1 MFPTRRRHPLQTFRF
16 WFLVFGAATVTV
28 AWRFDMLPFR
38 IGRPESGR
46 KAGDPFAEVVLSEP
60 TEKSGTDTPVRRAGN
75 SSSSPSTA
83 PLFASS
89 GPPQQN
95 EPAVI
100 LDEATVPASEDSGR
114 GAPVRELFSE
124 SGESQPSSSAAS
136 RRPPRPTEAHAVADG
151 GSRVVQAASVSDPF
165 AEREAPPVQRADLD
179 APTIDFTEIDRLSQ
193 SNSPAD
199 HIEAHR
205 SLSQLYWQQPESRG
219 ELRQRIDT
227 LSQRIYFQQQPHYMP
242 AYEIQP
248 GDTLQ
253 AIGKRYD
260 VPWQYLAKLNR
271 LDPQRIRAGQ
281 RIKVIK
287 GPFAA
292 IIDLSD
298 FELTVHAHGYYV
310 TRYAVGI
317 GKDGSTPIGTFTVQN
332 KQVDPTYYGP
342 DGVIGHDDP
351 ANPLGERWIDIG
363 DSYGIHGTI
372 DPGSIGRSESRG
384 CIRMHNDDVAALYDL
399 LGIGSE
405 VTIRE

>member
-16 WFLVFGAATVTV
+16 WFLVFGAASVTV

-38 IGRPESGR
+38 VGRPESGR
-46 KAGDPFAEVVLSEP
+46 KAADPFAEVVLSQPTNRTGPDEP
-60 TEKSGTDTPVRRAGN
+60 LRRAN
-75 SSSSPSTA
+75 DTSTAPSDA

-89 GPPQQN
+89 GPPPQA
-95 EPAVI
+95 EPTLVPG
-100 LDEATVPASEDSGR
+100 EPPVPATPNASEIAAVSG
-114 GAPVRELFSE
+114 LFNE
-124 SGESQPSSSAAS
+124 SGESRPSSSPTV
-136 RRPPRPTEAHAVADG
+136 RRPPLPTETGVVADD
-151 GSRVVQAASVSDPF
+151 GSRVIQTASVSDPF
-165 AEREAPPVQRADLD
+165 AERETPPVRRADLA

-193 SNSPAD
+193 TNSPQG

-205 SLSQLYWQQPESRG
+205 SLSQLYWQHPESRG
-219 ELRQRIDT
+219 ELRQRIDA
-227 LSQRIYFQQQPHYMP
+227 LSQRIYFQPQPHYMP

-253 AIGKRYD
+253 AIGKKYD
-260 VPWQYLAKLNR
+260 VPWQYFAKLNR

-287 GPFAA
+287 GPFSA

-317 GKDGSTPIGTFTVQN
+317 GKDGSTPIGTFAVQN

-342 DGVIGHDDP
+342 DGVIEHDDP
-351 ANPLGERWIDIG
+351 TNPLGERWIDIG

-384 CIRMHNDDVAALYDL
+384 CIRMHNDDVAALFDL